1 MSTPAAKP
9 VGPIDLT
16 SYVSQRARKR
26 TESQPTEGDNQ
37 SVGSPY
43 APKQSRERTDI
54 TRRVTDAP
62 RTDAP
67 RTDAPRADAPRA
79 DAPRTPLFPDVPTPE
94 PAVDLDVAA
103 HRVAPGSDPPRRTA
117 ERPQQAFTEHDSERL
132 EASLRWL
139 QREEAATRLLHG
151 QPAAHAPAEAGEQ
164 DDIDDRPPRR
174 FQSLRSLEPEHLV
187 PPAG

>member
-16 SYVSQRARKR
+16 SYVSQRARER
-26 TESQPTEGDNQ
+26 TETQPTERDNQ

-54 TRRVTDAP
+54 TRRVTDGP

-67 RTDAPRADAPRA
+67 RTDAPRADAPR
-79 DAPRTPLFPDVPTPE
+79 TPMFPDVPTPE
-94 PAVDLDVAA
+94 PAVDPDAA
-103 HRVAPGSDPPRRTA
+103 AQRVAPVSDPVRRTA
-117 ERPQQAFTEHDSERL
+117 ERPQQAFTEHDIERL

-151 QPAAHAPAEAGEQ
+151 QPAAHAPAEASEQ
-164 DDIDDRPPRR
+164 DDIDNRPPRR
-174 FQSLRSLEPEHLV
+174 FQSLRSLEP
-187 PPAG
+187 